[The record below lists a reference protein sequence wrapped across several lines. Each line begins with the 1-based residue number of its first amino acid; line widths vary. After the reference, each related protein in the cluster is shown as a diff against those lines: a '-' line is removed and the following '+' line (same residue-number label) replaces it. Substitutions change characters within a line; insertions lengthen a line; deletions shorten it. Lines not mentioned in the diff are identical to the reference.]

1 MRVLIVSQYYFPEG
15 VPKPHELAEELL
27 AKNHEVSVITG
38 FPHYPGGKLKN
49 GYKLGLLKREVIN
62 RIPIVRTFEFPYHGT
77 KSALRIANYL
87 SFLLSAP
94 LGAFFTKR
102 CDVIYVWHPPLTV
115 GVAAWLIAKIKRIPF
130 VYDVQDI
137 WPDTVVWSGMMNE
150 RGLQVKIMRRLEK
163 FVYRRAAHLIVQT
176 AAGRENLIGKGV
188 RADKITVVQ
197 NWIDEALF
205 AGEFESERANLRSTY
220 GWQNEFVVLFAGNL
234 GLLQGLETAVE
245 AAKHF
250 SADDNI
256 KIVFVGEGTDRI
268 RLEKLAQDLAVGDRV
283 QFLERQPL
291 EKMPEIMAA
300 ADVLL
305 VHLKKSEVANY
316 VVPSK
321 TLAYLA
327 SGKPILMAT
336 GGASEE
342 LVCAANAGVAI
353 EPENPA
359 EMAAAI
365 KKLRELPELERAQM
379 GANGRKYL
387 DENLSKQ
394 KLIRTY
400 EKLLQTIAEK
410 AKRQS

>member
-1 MRVLIVSQYYFPEG
+1 MRVLIVSQYYFPEA

-49 GYKLGLLKREVIN
+49 GYKLGLIKREIIN

-77 KSALRIANYL
+77 KSLLRIANYL

-150 RGLQVKIMRRLEK
+150 QGLQVKIMRRLEK

-188 RADKITVVQ
+188 DAGKITVLQ

-205 AGEFESERANLRSTY
+205 AREFEFERNNLRLNY

-234 GLLQGLETAVE
+234 GLLQGLDTVIE

-250 SADDNI
+250 SDGDNL
-256 KIVFVGEGTDRI
+256 KIVFVGEGTDRA

-342 LVCAANAGVAI
+342 LICAANAGVAI

-365 KKLRELPELERAQM
+365 KRLRQMPELERAQM

-394 KLIRTY
+394 KLIRAY
-400 EKLLQTIAEK
+400 EDLLKTIAEET
-410 AKRQS
+410 KR